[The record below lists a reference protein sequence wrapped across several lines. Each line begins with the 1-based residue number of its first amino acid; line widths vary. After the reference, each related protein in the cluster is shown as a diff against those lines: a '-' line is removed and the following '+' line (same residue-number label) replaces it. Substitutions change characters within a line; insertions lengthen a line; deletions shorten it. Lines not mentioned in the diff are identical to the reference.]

1 MLKGSRVRNAA
12 AVERSRHSKR
22 WRLKN
27 EEVLMKHNSHQRDF
41 FRVLSAVLGDYCVFV
56 RLANCKD
63 KLTAFGKHADAWTEN
78 AAPVR
83 LAIIALRSK
92 WKMYCLIDQLH
103 VSACIPTQEAWQNPV
118 LIKPNN
124 ILITYSCIKS
134 CFWKWNMVFFS
145 CFEVSVTF

>member
-1 MLKGSRVRNAA
+1 MLKCSRVRNV
-12 AVERSRHSKR
+12 AVVERGERSRHSKR

-56 RLANCKD
+56 RSANCKD

-78 AAPVR
+78 AAPVQ

-92 WKMYCLIDQLH
+92 CKMYCLIDQLC
-103 VSACIPTQEAWQNPV
+103 VSACIPAQEAWQNHV
-118 LIKPNN
+118 VIKPNN
-124 ILITYSCIKS
+124 ILVIYSCIKS
-134 CFWKWNMVFFS
+134 PFENETWCFFHVLRWV
-145 CFEVSVTF
+145 